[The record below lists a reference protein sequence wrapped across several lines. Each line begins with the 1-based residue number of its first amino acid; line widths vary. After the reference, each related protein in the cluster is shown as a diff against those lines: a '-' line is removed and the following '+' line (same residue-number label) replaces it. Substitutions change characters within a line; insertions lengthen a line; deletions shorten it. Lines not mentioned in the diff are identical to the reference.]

1 MLHDQARGLGAV
13 STPDYGSPFDRLRE
27 LSLRI
32 PEGAQELLPLVDF
45 LETFPEQ
52 VTEEALVHLV
62 GVTALGIAKA
72 GQGGLWDGSRWIFL
86 RGNAA
91 PFPTN
96 PGPGWLSLPWTYGDE
111 TFGHLVVRTAWAPPA
126 LPLLLSISA
135 PLLAWR
141 RLEALRSDQ
150 NRALALQLSRL
161 NTLFD
166 LTRSLGEVE
175 TKADIVH
182 LAATSLMAE
191 FLITRLLVVGAD
203 GTVLFGR
210 GLGQLPSALSA
221 DAIQRIVSERA
232 LAHTIEM
239 RDQNH
244 SHGFAYAGE
253 PTIGNLSD
261 EDELFFQ
268 TLLNITST
276 QLTAL
281 ELRESRIQALRMEKD
296 LDLARNIQRR
306 ILPKQL
312 PEPPGWQCAAANLPY
327 EAVGGDLYDLWMAH
341 QEADQNPRLHIALG
355 DISGKGLPASL
366 MMTQLSAFLRAMADR
381 RVKDWGRLA
390 HRLNARMNDI
400 RDRNR
405 YATLF
410 AASLNPENG
419 DMRYVNGGH
428 NPPLLVPADGGPTI
442 HLSPTGPMVG
452 LLPGATFS
460 EGHAT
465 MSPGDVLLI
474 FTDGLVEAENALGQ
488 DLGEMPLI
496 RAVQSLPHA
505 TADELFERILVDTF
519 QHMEGSGF
527 KDDVTLVVVKR
538 TGNALNPF
546 TENHP

>member
-1 MLHDQARGLGAV
+1 MNSPV
-13 STPDYGSPFDRLRE
+13 PTSPFDRLRE

-111 TFGHLVVRTAWAPPA
+111 LFGHLVVRTPWAPPA

-141 RLEALRSDQ
+141 RLEALRSNQ

-166 LTRSLGEVE
+166 LTRSLGEAE
-175 TKADIVH
+175 TKADVVH

-203 GTVLFGR
+203 GTVLFCR
-210 GLGQLPSALSA
+210 GLGSPASPLSA
-221 DAIQRIVSERA
+221 DALHQIVTDKNLLHAVE
-232 LAHTIEM
+232 L
-239 RDQNH
+239 RDQEH

-253 PTIGNLSD
+253 PTLGKLSD

-281 ELRESRIQALRMEKD
+281 ELRESRLQAIRMEKD
-296 LDLARNIQRR
+296 LDLARNIQRQ
-306 ILPKQL
+306 ILPKRL
-312 PEPPGWQCAAANLPY
+312 PEPTGWQCSAANLPY
-327 EAVGGDLYDLWMAH
+327 EAVGGDLYDLWMSH
-341 QEADQNPRLHIALG
+341 PETGKDQRLHIAVG

-381 RVKDWGRLA
+381 RVEDWGRLA
-390 HRLNARMNDI
+390 HRLNVRMNEV

-410 AASLNPENG
+410 AGSLNPGNG

-428 NPPLLVPADGGPTI
+428 NPPLLIPGNGGPVV

-452 LLPGATFS
+452 LLPGAAFG

-465 MSPGDVLLI
+465 MAPGDVLLI
-474 FTDGLVEAENALGQ
+474 FTDGLVEAENAAGA
-488 DLGEMPLI
+488 DLGEEPLI
-496 RAVQSLPHA
+496 EAVRRNPQA
-505 TADELFERILVDTF
+505 TADELFEQILVDTF

-538 TGNALNPF
+538 A
-546 TENHP
+546 HSV

>member
-1 MLHDQARGLGAV
+1 MNAPVPA
-13 STPDYGSPFDRLRE
+13 SPFDRLRE

-32 PEGAQELLPLVDF
+32 PEGAQELLPIVDF

-96 PGPGWLSLPWTYGDE
+96 PGPGWLSLPWMYGDDL
-111 TFGHLVVRTAWAPPA
+111 FGHLVVRTPWAPSA

-166 LTRSLGEVE
+166 LTRGLGEAE
-175 TKADIVH
+175 TKADVVH
-182 LAATSLMAE
+182 LAASSLMAE
-191 FLITRLLVVGAD
+191 FLVSRLLVVDAEGA
-203 GTVLFGR
+203 VLFSR
-210 GLGQLPSALSA
+210 GLGKLPSPLSTDALH
-221 DAIQRIVSERA
+221 QIVEDKKLVHA
-232 LAHTIEM
+232 VELQ
-239 RDQNH
+239 DQDH
-244 SHGFAYAGE
+244 SHGFAYAAE
-253 PTIGNLSD
+253 PTLGSLSD

-276 QLTAL
+276 QLSTL
-281 ELRESRIQALRMEKD
+281 ELRESRLQAIRMEKD

-312 PEPPGWQCAAANLPY
+312 PEPPGWQCAAANLPF

-341 QEADQNPRLHIALG
+341 QEAGQNPRLHIALG

-381 RVKDWGRLA
+381 RVEDWGRLA
-390 HRLNARMNDI
+390 LRLDARMNEV

-410 AASLNPENG
+410 AGSLNPRNG
-419 DMRYVNGGH
+419 DLRYVNGGH
-428 NPPLLVPADGGPTI
+428 NPPLLIPGNGGPVRR
-442 HLSPTGPMVG
+442 LSPTGPMVG
-452 LLPGATFS
+452 LLPGAIFR
-460 EGHAT
+460 EGHT
-465 MSPGDVLLI
+465 CMEPGDVLLL
-474 FTDGLVEAENALGQ
+474 FTDGLVEAENVAGQ
-488 DLGEMPLI
+488 DLGEEPLI
-496 RAVQSLPHA
+496 QAVRTDPSA
-505 TADELFERILVDTF
+505 SADEIFERILVDTF
-519 QHMEGSGF
+519 KHMEGSGF

-538 TGNALNPF
+538 CV
-546 TENHP
+546 

>member
-1 MLHDQARGLGAV
+1 MLHDQARGVAV
-13 STPDYGSPFDRLRE
+13 SGLPQVSPFDRLRE

-62 GVTALGIAKA
+62 GVTALGIAKT
-72 GQGGLWDGSRWIFL
+72 GQGGLWNGSKWIFL
-86 RGNAA
+86 RGNAT

-111 TFGHLVVRTAWAPPA
+111 LFGHLVVRTASAPPA

-166 LTRSLGEVE
+166 LTRNLGEVD
-175 TKADIVH
+175 TKGDIVH
-182 LAATSLMAE
+182 LVATSLMAE
-191 FLITRLLVVGAD
+191 FLITRLLVVDGD

-210 GLGQLPSALSA
+210 GLGSLPSTLSA
-221 DAIQRIVSERA
+221 EAIRDLVAQKDLHHAME
-232 LAHTIEM
+232 L
-239 RDQNH
+239 RDQDH
-244 SHGFAYAGE
+244 SHGFAYAAD
-253 PTIGNLSD
+253 PTLGHLSE

-276 QLTAL
+276 QLTGL
-281 ELRESRIQALRMEKD
+281 ELREARLQAIRMEKD

-306 ILPKQL
+306 ILPKRL
-312 PEPPGWQCAAANLPY
+312 PEPPGWLCAAANLPY
-327 EAVGGDLYDLWMAH
+327 EAVGGDLYDLWMAQDAETH
-341 QEADQNPRLHIALG
+341 PRLHIALG

-381 RVKDWGRLA
+381 RVDDWGRLA
-390 HRLNARMNDI
+390 HRLNARMNEV

-410 AASLNPENG
+410 AASLNPDNG

-428 NPPLLVPADGGPTI
+428 NPPVLIPASGGPSI

-452 LLPGATFS
+452 LLPGASFS
-460 EGHAT
+460 EGRAT
-465 MSPGDVLLI
+465 MNPGDVLLI
-474 FTDGLVEAENALGQ
+474 FTDGLVEAENIAGQ
-488 DLGEMPLI
+488 DLGDEALARVV
-496 RAVQSLPHA
+496 RANPEAS
-505 TADELFERILVDTF
+505 ADELFELLLVEAF
-519 QHMEGSGF
+519 QHMEGTGF

-538 TGNALNPF
+538 LGPRPAPA
-546 TENHP
+546 TE